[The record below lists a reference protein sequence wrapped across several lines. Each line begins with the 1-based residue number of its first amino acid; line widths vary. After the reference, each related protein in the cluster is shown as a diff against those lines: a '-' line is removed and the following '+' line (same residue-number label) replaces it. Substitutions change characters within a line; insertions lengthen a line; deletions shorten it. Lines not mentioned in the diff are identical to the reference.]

1 VRTRRVL
8 FLNINPYL
16 WGALFGTDFYRG
28 TGQLMFWNVVWEITL
43 NKLPSGTVFFYIYYL
58 ISQMTVSTG
67 RPARLSDVTCHEL
80 FEDVVLS
87 MGEMTRAN

>member
-1 VRTRRVL
+1 MRTRRVL
-8 FLNINPYL
+8 FSNINPYL

-43 NKLPSGTVFFYIYYL
+43 NKLPSGTDFFFNDIYYL

-80 FEDVVLS
+80 SRCKEKRQL
-87 MGEMTRAN
+87 N